1 MNVVSIAD
9 ANQKKRKAE
18 LLETLEEIKKMV
30 ENDEITE
37 FVATSINDDG
47 DIKIHAYCK
56 DFIGGVG
63 LFEIGKQIFISQEA

>member
-63 LFEIGKQIFISQEA
+63 LFEIGKKIFISQES